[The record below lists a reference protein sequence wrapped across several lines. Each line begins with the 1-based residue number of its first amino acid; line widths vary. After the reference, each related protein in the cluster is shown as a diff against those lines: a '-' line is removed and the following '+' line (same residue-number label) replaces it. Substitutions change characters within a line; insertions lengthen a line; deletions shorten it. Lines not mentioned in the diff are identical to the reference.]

1 MDTVVYESF
10 GNIMLGLIEGALKEH
25 QIPFMVT
32 GAADVG
38 LGHSPMI
45 SIRVPN
51 EYAQQARK
59 IIESL
64 IS

>member
-1 MDTVVYESF
+1 
-10 GNIMLGLIEGALKEH
+10 MLGLIEGALKEH